1 MRDDK
6 RVTAGG
12 RRAFSWRS
20 HLLGTLAWLL
30 AAALIA
36 PVSAQ
41 RPDDSYKGPATG
53 GGLDGQRRQFD
64 APPPAPNGGGGGLV
78 GGGGAGALQ
87 GRQTQGTI
95 APIPIAIPIFLG
107 PDPRLS
113 AAIADV

>member
-41 RPDDSYKGPATG
+41 RPDDSYKGPSTG
-53 GGLDGQRRQFD
+53 GGLDGQMRQFD
-64 APPPAPNGGGGGLV
+64 APPPATGGGGGLV
-78 GGGGAGALQ
+78 GGGGAGGLQ

-95 APIPIAIPIFLG
+95 RENASAETSYLTVAPALRTVG
-107 PDPRLS
+107 G
-113 AAIADV
+113 V